1 MKTSSTEVRKFLS
14 KNALLLAGIVLL
26 ISAVFY
32 LFVWRS
38 GPYLLA
44 DSKGYLQVAQ
54 NLSAGNLSEIQDR
67 VPGFPLILLLT
78 NSFEK
83 PNTILF
89 IVQLISY
96 FVCVFFVFKILTH
109 ELPIGFAYIF
119 LIFSVLPPFVE
130 ATAQVMTEALTTI
143 LILLSFICFYELIKS
158 RKVIFAIILGI
169 SSGLLAL
176 TRPTFEL
183 IPIIL
188 LILFIIFWKL
198 SAEKKGWILHCLISI
213 FISTL
218 MIGGY
223 VLFNYIKFDFL
234 CLTPLQGFNLSTK
247 TETYIERIPDS
258 QKVIRDVLLDG
269 RNTVLLADPTHSAV
283 MYIWPTI
290 PKLEEA
296 TLLSKTELSKM
307 FQGINIKLILSSPL
321 SYIVEVGHA
330 MAVYTMPS
338 SSDQANFNNNW
349 FQLLWLLLNYVVLAV
364 TIICICGTVGILI
377 LTSKKGLSSLL
388 KDHLPILSILFFSV
402 GIVFYNF
409 CISTFFEVGNPRY
422 RLPTDLLIIVFDLI
436 SIFAFIKFRKMIKLD
451 NGKTN

>member
-1 MKTSSTEVRKFLS
+1 MKTSPSEVRKLLS
-14 KNALLLAGIVLL
+14 KNALLLAIIILL
-26 ISAVFY
+26 ISTVFY
-32 LFVWRS
+32 LFVWRD

-44 DSKGYLQVAQ
+44 DSKGYMQVAQ
-54 NLSAGNLSEIQDR
+54 NISAGNLSEIQDR
-67 VPGFPLILLLT
+67 VPAFPLLLLLT

-89 IVQLISY
+89 IVQLLSY
-96 FVCVFFVFKILTH
+96 FVCVFFVFKILTR
-109 ELPIGFAYIF
+109 ELPIGFAYVY

-158 RKVIFAIILGI
+158 RKIFYAFILGFT
-169 SSGLLAL
+169 SGFLAL

-188 LILFIIFWKL
+188 LILFVFIRSL
-198 SAEKKGWILHCLISI
+198 SVEKKGWILHSIISI
-213 FISTL
+213 AISTL

-223 VLFNYIKFDFL
+223 ALYNYIKYDFL

-247 TETYIERIPDS
+247 TETYIERIPDD
-258 QKVIRDVLLDG
+258 QKVVREVLLIG
-269 RNTVLLADPTHSAV
+269 RNKVLLADPTHSAV

-296 TLLSKTELSKM
+296 TSLSKTELSKM
-307 FQGINIKLILSSPL
+307 FQGINLKLILSSPL

-377 LTSKKGLSSLL
+377 LISKKGLSALL
-388 KDHLPILSILFFSV
+388 KDHLPILSIFFFSALM
-402 GIVFYNF
+402 IFYNF

-422 RLPTDLLIIVFDLI
+422 RLPTDLLIIIFDLI
-436 SIFAFIKFRKMIKLD
+436 SMFAFIKIRKLIKLD
-451 NGKTN
+451 IEK